1 MDALSFLDRAD
12 RASPQSVYVL
22 HGDEDFLK
30 RHVLAALR
38 NLLFAGEADDFGW
51 SAHAGET
58 AAFAAVRNELETLPF
73 FGARRVVVVE
83 AADPFVTRHR
93 ASLEKYVTESSAAG
107 VLVLEVKSWPATTR
121 LAKLVNSAS
130 TIVCKAPAAYRLP
143 EWCARWAQSHHG
155 KDLTLDAA
163 RLLVDLIGPEMGQ
176 LDQEL
181 GKLAIYV
188 GKAKRISAAD
198 VDQLVGRSREENVFK
213 ILDAIAR
220 GECGQA
226 LASLD
231 RLLESGEDP
240 LRILGALS
248 LQLRRLAQV
257 ARLNEQ
263 GQPIGMALNKVGV
276 PPFARQETENQLR
289 SFGSRNK
296 LLYDWLLET
305 DLGVKGGSQLPPRV
319 LLERLFARLA
329 PQPSVPARN
338 PGSPTPPQPAA
349 RNR

>member
-1 MDALSFLDRAD
+1 MDALAFLDRAN
-12 RASPQSVYVL
+12 RTVPQSVYVL

-38 NLLFAGEADDFGW
+38 SLLFANETDDFGW
-51 SAHAGET
+51 SVNAGET
-58 AAFAAVRNELETLPF
+58 AVFAAVRNELETLPF
-73 FGARRVVVVE
+73 FGGRRAVIVE
-83 AADPFVTRHR
+83 TADSFVTRHR
-93 ASLEKYVTESSAAG
+93 ASLEKYVAEPSAAG

-121 LAKLVNSAS
+121 LAKLVDSSS
-130 TIVCKAPAAYRLP
+130 TIVCKAPTAYRLP

-155 KDLTLDAA
+155 KDLSQDAA
-163 RLLVDLIGPEMGQ
+163 RLLVDLVGPEMGQ

-181 GKLAIYV
+181 GKLAVYV
-188 GKAKRISAAD
+188 GRAKRISATD

-220 GECGQA
+220 GECGVA

-263 GQPIGMALNKVGV
+263 GQPLALALGQAGV
-276 PPFARQETENQLR
+276 PPFARQETEIQLR
-289 SFGSRNK
+289 AFGPRNK
-296 LLYDWLLET
+296 LLYDWLLEA
-305 DLGVKGGSQLPPRV
+305 DLGVKGGSLLPPRV

-329 PQPSVPARN
+329 PQPSAPTRKSVGLSPAGR
-338 PGSPTPPQPAA
+338 GK
-349 RNR
+349 